1 MGSSSGIQTKSRIPE
16 QVIESKGQVSI
27 PERLPEK
34 LSAEAQSPEVTKPRV
49 EWIRG
54 EESRRAPYKP
64 RSTQVVYK
72 GGKWKTRHTSLGPE
86 IISKK
91 EKKGFT
97 FLMQHS

>member
-1 MGSSSGIQTKSRIPE
+1 MTIGSSPGIQTKSRIPE
-16 QVIESKGQVSI
+16 QEATESKEQGTI

-34 LSAEAQSPEVTKPRV
+34 LSADAQSPEVTKPRV

-64 RSTQVVYK
+64 RGTQVVYK
-72 GGKWKTRHTSLGPE
+72 GGKWKTRRTSLGPE

-91 EKKGFT
+91 KKRF
-97 FLMQHS
+97 HIS